1 MLAAHDSGLL
11 SAVKQGGA
19 GETVSR
25 SPSAVLHLRMIR
37 SSGYLFPSSPACLIR
52 KDAARPRRLR
62 HEVRRQGVTY
72 EIRVSGNRAV
82 LPGIDVC

>member
-1 MLAAHDSGLL
+1 MRVAHDSGLL
-11 SAVKQGGA
+11 SAVKQGGR
-19 GETVSR
+19 GKLFPVP
-25 SPSAVLHLRMIR
+25 PSAVLHLRMIR
-37 SSGYLFPSSPACLIR
+37 SSGYLFPSSPACFIR

-72 EIRVSGNRAV
+72 EIRVSGNRVV